1 MLRVTEKQYRKLLR
15 SHLPAKRTRKTA
27 APPALL
33 PLTWRADAWV
43 LTLPLVVVSEANQRE
58 YWRVKARRTAA
69 QRKQVR
75 QTWQAAY
82 GKRRPA
88 VPCVVTLTRV
98 GGQALDEGDNLN
110 GAFKGVRDEI
120 AEILGVNDRDPRLRW
135 RYAQEPGPAA
145 GIRIE
150 IEEAA

>member
-1 MLRVTEKQYRKLLR
+1 MLRLTEKQYAKLLR
-15 SHLPAKRTRKTA
+15 SHLPAKRRRKTA
-27 APPALL
+27 ALPALL
-33 PLTWRADAWV
+33 PLTWRADAWS
-43 LTLPLVVVSEANQRE
+43 LALPLVVVSEANQRE
-58 YWRVKARRTAA
+58 HWRKKARRTAA

-82 GKRRPA
+82 GARRPA
-88 VPCVVTLTRV
+88 VPCVVRLTRI
-98 GGQALDEGDNLN
+98 GGRLLDEDDNLN

-120 AEILGVNDRDPRLRW
+120 ADILGVNDRDPRVRW